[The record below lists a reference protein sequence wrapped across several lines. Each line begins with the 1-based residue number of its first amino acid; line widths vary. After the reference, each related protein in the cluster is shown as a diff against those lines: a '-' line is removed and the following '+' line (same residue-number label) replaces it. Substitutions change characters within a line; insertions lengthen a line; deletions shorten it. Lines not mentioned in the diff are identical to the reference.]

1 MQQGENG
8 ISGQSSQ
15 KADRIGMLPCHL
27 CCSQVL
33 IVCVYLA
40 NRVRDRL
47 IEQLIGGECQPSS
60 FRHQEVSHG
69 LHHAY
74 RKYNADCYTFNS
86 LMIQA

>member
-1 MQQGENG
+1 MGYLVNLV
-8 ISGQSSQ
+8 
-15 KADRIGMLPCHL
+15 KKRIGLVCFHVIFVVAKF
-27 CCSQVL
+27 SF
-33 IVCVYLA
+33 CVYLA

-74 RKYNADCYTFNS
+74 RKYNADCYTFNR